1 MKIGVIGYG
10 NMGSMIVNN
19 ILKLNLLL
27 DDEELIVSNR
37 HLNKFES
44 LIEEYPEE
52 NLSITSDNKEVATQ
66 CQKILISVETPQF
79 KEIIEE
85 IKPFLN
91 ENTHI
96 IYTCSGL
103 NFNHIKQYFDGKLSL
118 VIPTLA
124 STVTSNNSIS
134 SLARRKGVTL
144 VKHNS
149 KVELQERL
157 FVEDLFNEFSYVRRI
172 DNPIYFNE
180 EENNLDPSD
189 NELEISIKYPSF
201 KYRKLNKRIK
211 YIINKY
217 SREIK
222 NTPFDDNY
230 HIYTLYIDYKEYKY
244 KDYISLVF
252 YSELFLGGAHPNHYI
267 DTVIYNTKNNSFIN
281 INDLINID
289 KNILIKLSNI
299 SREELLK
306 NKALS
311 NSDVKEM
318 LMDGTSPKTDNFKKI
333 ALTDEG
339 IIIFFE
345 RYQIAPYYFG
355 DYNILI
361 PYSKLN
367 LNI

>member
-189 NELEISIKYPSF
+189 NELEISTIISSCGPAFIAMMIKKFTQTCSESSNISQDEIEDIIL
-201 KYRKLNKRIK
+201 KTVIGTAMLKDDQGLSNED
-211 YIINKY
+211 IINKVATKGGITQ
-217 SREIK
+217 EGVDLLDK
-222 NTPFDDNY
+222 KFN
-230 HIYTLYIDYKEYKY
+230 K
-244 KDYISLVF
+244 ISK
-252 YSELFLGGAHPNHYI
+252 A
-267 DTVIYNTKNNSFIN
+267 
-281 INDLINID
+281 
-289 KNILIKLSNI
+289 LIKTLLSRYDEVND
-299 SREELLK
+299 EMNKTYLK
-306 NKALS
+306 K
-311 NSDVKEM
+311 
-318 LMDGTSPKTDNFKKI
+318 
-333 ALTDEG
+333 
-339 IIIFFE
+339 
-345 RYQIAPYYFG
+345 
-355 DYNILI
+355 
-361 PYSKLN
+361 
-367 LNI
+367 

>member
-103 NFNHIKQYFDGKLSL
+103 NSNHIKQYFDGKLSL

-189 NELEISIKYPSF
+189 NELEISTIISSCGPAFIAMMIKKFTQTCSESSNISQDEIEDMIL
-201 KYRKLNKRIK
+201 KTVIGTAMLKDDQGLSNED
-211 YIINKY
+211 IINKVATKGGITQ
-217 SREIK
+217 EGVDLLDK
-222 NTPFDDNY
+222 KFN
-230 HIYTLYIDYKEYKY
+230 K
-244 KDYISLVF
+244 ISK
-252 YSELFLGGAHPNHYI
+252 A
-267 DTVIYNTKNNSFIN
+267 
-281 INDLINID
+281 
-289 KNILIKLSNI
+289 LIKTLLSRYDEVND
-299 SREELLK
+299 EMNKTYLK
-306 NKALS
+306 K
-311 NSDVKEM
+311 
-318 LMDGTSPKTDNFKKI
+318 
-333 ALTDEG
+333 
-339 IIIFFE
+339 
-345 RYQIAPYYFG
+345 
-355 DYNILI
+355 
-361 PYSKLN
+361 
-367 LNI
+367 

>member
-66 CQKILISVETPQF
+66 CQKILISVKTPQF

-91 ENTHI
+91 ESTHI

-189 NELEISIKYPSF
+189 NELEISTIISSCGPAFIAMMIKKFTQTCSESSNISQDEIEDMIL
-201 KYRKLNKRIK
+201 KTVIGTAMLKDDQGLSNED
-211 YIINKY
+211 IINKVATKGGITQ
-217 SREIK
+217 EGVDLLDK
-222 NTPFDDNY
+222 KFN
-230 HIYTLYIDYKEYKY
+230 K
-244 KDYISLVF
+244 ISK
-252 YSELFLGGAHPNHYI
+252 A
-267 DTVIYNTKNNSFIN
+267 
-281 INDLINID
+281 
-289 KNILIKLSNI
+289 LIKTLLSRYDEVND
-299 SREELLK
+299 EMNKTYLK
-306 NKALS
+306 K
-311 NSDVKEM
+311 
-318 LMDGTSPKTDNFKKI
+318 
-333 ALTDEG
+333 
-339 IIIFFE
+339 
-345 RYQIAPYYFG
+345 
-355 DYNILI
+355 
-361 PYSKLN
+361 
-367 LNI
+367 

>member
-1 MKIGVIGYG
+1 MFFKIHNMHNFGPKKFMIIVKKTHSERETMKIGVIGYG

-52 NLSITSDNKEVATQ
+52 NLNITSDNKEVATQ

-96 IYTCSGL
+96 IYTCAGL

-189 NELEISIKYPSF
+189 NELEMSTIISSCGPAFIAILMDKFAQSCSEASNIPKDDIENMVLKTVIGTAMLKDDQGLS
-201 KYRKLNKRIK
+201 NED
-211 YIINKY
+211 IINKVATKGGITQ
-217 SREIK
+217 EGVDLLDK
-222 NTPFDDNY
+222 KFN
-230 HIYTLYIDYKEYKY
+230 K
-244 KDYISLVF
+244 ISK
-252 YSELFLGGAHPNHYI
+252 A
-267 DTVIYNTKNNSFIN
+267 
-281 INDLINID
+281 
-289 KNILIKLSNI
+289 LIKT
-299 SREELLK
+299 LLTRYDEVNDEM
-306 NKALS
+306 NKTYL
-311 NSDVKEM
+311 
-318 LMDGTSPKTDNFKKI
+318 KK
-333 ALTDEG
+333 
-339 IIIFFE
+339 
-345 RYQIAPYYFG
+345 
-355 DYNILI
+355 
-361 PYSKLN
+361 
-367 LNI
+367 

>member
-52 NLSITSDNKEVATQ
+52 NLNITSDNKEVATQ

-96 IYTCSGL
+96 IYTCAGL

-189 NELEISIKYPSF
+189 NELEMSTIISSCGPAFIAIMMDIFAQCCSEASNIPKDDIENMVLKTVIGTAMLKDDQGLS
-201 KYRKLNKRIK
+201 NED
-211 YIINKY
+211 IINKVATKGGITQ
-217 SREIK
+217 EGVDLLDK
-222 NTPFDDNY
+222 KFN
-230 HIYTLYIDYKEYKY
+230 K
-244 KDYISLVF
+244 ISK
-252 YSELFLGGAHPNHYI
+252 A
-267 DTVIYNTKNNSFIN
+267 
-281 INDLINID
+281 
-289 KNILIKLSNI
+289 LIKT
-299 SREELLK
+299 LLTRYDEVNDEM
-306 NKALS
+306 NKTYL
-311 NSDVKEM
+311 
-318 LMDGTSPKTDNFKKI
+318 KK
-333 ALTDEG
+333 
-339 IIIFFE
+339 
-345 RYQIAPYYFG
+345 
-355 DYNILI
+355 
-361 PYSKLN
+361 
-367 LNI
+367 

>member
-66 CQKILISVETPQF
+66 CQKILISVKTPQF

-91 ENTHI
+91 ESTHI

-189 NELEISIKYPSF
+189 NELEISTIISSCGPAFIAMMIKKFTQTCSESSNIL
-201 KYRKLNKRIK
+201 KTVIGTAMLKDDQGLSNED
-211 YIINKY
+211 IINKVATKGGITQ
-217 SREIK
+217 EGVDLLDK
-222 NTPFDDNY
+222 KFN
-230 HIYTLYIDYKEYKY
+230 K
-244 KDYISLVF
+244 ISK
-252 YSELFLGGAHPNHYI
+252 A
-267 DTVIYNTKNNSFIN
+267 
-281 INDLINID
+281 
-289 KNILIKLSNI
+289 LIKTLLSRYDEVND
-299 SREELLK
+299 EMNKTYLK
-306 NKALS
+306 K
-311 NSDVKEM
+311 
-318 LMDGTSPKTDNFKKI
+318 
-333 ALTDEG
+333 
-339 IIIFFE
+339 
-345 RYQIAPYYFG
+345 
-355 DYNILI
+355 
-361 PYSKLN
+361 
-367 LNI
+367 

>member
-66 CQKILISVETPQF
+66 CQKILISVKTPQF

-91 ENTHI
+91 ESTHI

-103 NFNHIKQYFDGKLSL
+103 NFNHIKQHFDGKLSL

-189 NELEISIKYPSF
+189 NELEISTIISSCGPAFIAMMIKKFTQTCSESSNISQDEIEDMIL
-201 KYRKLNKRIK
+201 KTVIGTAMLKDDQGLSNED
-211 YIINKY
+211 IINKVATKGGITQ
-217 SREIK
+217 EGVDLLDK
-222 NTPFDDNY
+222 KFN
-230 HIYTLYIDYKEYKY
+230 K
-244 KDYISLVF
+244 ISK
-252 YSELFLGGAHPNHYI
+252 A
-267 DTVIYNTKNNSFIN
+267 
-281 INDLINID
+281 
-289 KNILIKLSNI
+289 LIKTLLSRYDEVND
-299 SREELLK
+299 EMNKTYLK
-306 NKALS
+306 K
-311 NSDVKEM
+311 
-318 LMDGTSPKTDNFKKI
+318 
-333 ALTDEG
+333 
-339 IIIFFE
+339 
-345 RYQIAPYYFG
+345 
-355 DYNILI
+355 
-361 PYSKLN
+361 
-367 LNI
+367 

>member
-52 NLSITSDNKEVATQ
+52 NLNITSDNKEVATQ

-189 NELEISIKYPSF
+189 NELEISTIISSCGPAFIAMMIKKFTQTCSESSNISQDEIEDMIL
-201 KYRKLNKRIK
+201 KTVIGTAMLKDDQGLSNED
-211 YIINKY
+211 IINKVATKGGITQ
-217 SREIK
+217 EGVDLLDK
-222 NTPFDDNY
+222 KFN
-230 HIYTLYIDYKEYKY
+230 K
-244 KDYISLVF
+244 ISK
-252 YSELFLGGAHPNHYI
+252 A
-267 DTVIYNTKNNSFIN
+267 
-281 INDLINID
+281 
-289 KNILIKLSNI
+289 LIKTLLSRYDEVND
-299 SREELLK
+299 EMNKTYLK
-306 NKALS
+306 K
-311 NSDVKEM
+311 
-318 LMDGTSPKTDNFKKI
+318 
-333 ALTDEG
+333 
-339 IIIFFE
+339 
-345 RYQIAPYYFG
+345 
-355 DYNILI
+355 
-361 PYSKLN
+361 
-367 LNI
+367 

>member
-1 MKIGVIGYG
+1 MHLEESEIKIIIKKTHSERETMKIGVIGYG

-52 NLSITSDNKEVATQ
+52 NLNITSDNKEVATQ

-96 IYTCSGL
+96 IYTCAGL

-189 NELEISIKYPSF
+189 NELEMSTIISSCGPAFIANMIEKFAQTCSESSTMS
-201 KYRKLNKRIK
+201 KEEVEDMILKTVIGTAMLKDDQGLSNED
-211 YIINKY
+211 IINKVATKKGITQEGVDLLDKKFNKI
-217 SREIK
+217 SK
-222 NTPFDDNY
+222 N
-230 HIYTLYIDYKEYKY
+230 
-244 KDYISLVF
+244 
-252 YSELFLGGAHPNHYI
+252 
-267 DTVIYNTKNNSFIN
+267 
-281 INDLINID
+281 
-289 KNILIKLSNI
+289 LIKTLLSRYDEVNN
-299 SREELLK
+299 EMNKTYLK
-306 NKALS
+306 K
-311 NSDVKEM
+311 
-318 LMDGTSPKTDNFKKI
+318 
-333 ALTDEG
+333 
-339 IIIFFE
+339 
-345 RYQIAPYYFG
+345 
-355 DYNILI
+355 
-361 PYSKLN
+361 
-367 LNI
+367 

>member
-52 NLSITSDNKEVATQ
+52 NLNITSDNKEVATQ

-96 IYTCSGL
+96 IYTCAGL

-189 NELEISIKYPSF
+189 NELEMSTIISSCGPAFIANMIEKFAQTCSESSTMS
-201 KYRKLNKRIK
+201 KEEVEDMILKTVIGTAMLKDDQGLSNED
-211 YIINKY
+211 IINKVATKGGITQ
-217 SREIK
+217 EGVDLLDK
-222 NTPFDDNY
+222 KFN
-230 HIYTLYIDYKEYKY
+230 K
-244 KDYISLVF
+244 ISK
-252 YSELFLGGAHPNHYI
+252 A
-267 DTVIYNTKNNSFIN
+267 
-281 INDLINID
+281 
-289 KNILIKLSNI
+289 LIKT
-299 SREELLK
+299 LLTRYDEVNDEM
-306 NKALS
+306 NKTYL
-311 NSDVKEM
+311 
-318 LMDGTSPKTDNFKKI
+318 KK
-333 ALTDEG
+333 
-339 IIIFFE
+339 
-345 RYQIAPYYFG
+345 
-355 DYNILI
+355 
-361 PYSKLN
+361 
-367 LNI
+367 

>member
-1 MKIGVIGYG
+1 MKK
-10 NMGSMIVNN
+10 N
-19 ILKLNLLL
+19 ILFIISLFIFFTLL
-27 DDEELIVSNR
+27 ITYFIISINNTRV
-37 HLNKFES
+37 KF
-44 LIEEYPEE
+44 
-52 NLSITSDNKEVATQ
+52 V
-66 CQKILISVETPQF
+66 
-79 KEIIEE
+79 
-85 IKPFLN
+85 N
-91 ENTHI
+91 E
-96 IYTCSGL
+96 
-103 NFNHIKQYFDGKLSL
+103 K
-118 VIPTLA
+118 
-124 STVTSNNSIS
+124 
-134 SLARRKGVTL
+134 
-144 VKHNS
+144 
-149 KVELQERL
+149 
-157 FVEDLFNEFSYVRRI
+157 
-172 DNPIYFNE
+172 
-180 EENNLDPSD
+180 D

-222 NTPFDDNY
+222 NTSFDDNY

-267 DTVIYNTKNNSFIN
+267 DTVIYNTKNNFFIN

-299 SREELLK
+299 SREKLLR
-306 NKALS
+306 NKVLR

>member
-91 ENTHI
+91 ESTHI

-189 NELEISIKYPSF
+189 NELEISTIISSCGPAFIAMMIKKFTQTCSESSNISQDEIEDMIL
-201 KYRKLNKRIK
+201 KTVIGTAMLKDDQGLSNED
-211 YIINKY
+211 IINKVATKGGITQ
-217 SREIK
+217 EGVDLLDK
-222 NTPFDDNY
+222 KFN
-230 HIYTLYIDYKEYKY
+230 K
-244 KDYISLVF
+244 ISK
-252 YSELFLGGAHPNHYI
+252 A
-267 DTVIYNTKNNSFIN
+267 
-281 INDLINID
+281 
-289 KNILIKLSNI
+289 LIKTLLSRYDEVND
-299 SREELLK
+299 EMNKTYLK
-306 NKALS
+306 K
-311 NSDVKEM
+311 
-318 LMDGTSPKTDNFKKI
+318 
-333 ALTDEG
+333 
-339 IIIFFE
+339 
-345 RYQIAPYYFG
+345 
-355 DYNILI
+355 
-361 PYSKLN
+361 
-367 LNI
+367 

>member
-91 ENTHI
+91 ESTHI

-103 NFNHIKQYFDGKLSL
+103 NFNHIKQHFDGKLSL

-189 NELEISIKYPSF
+189 NELEISTIISSCGPAFIAMMIKKFTQTCSESSNISQDEIEDMIL
-201 KYRKLNKRIK
+201 KTVIGTAMLKDDQGLSNED
-211 YIINKY
+211 IINKVATKGGITQ
-217 SREIK
+217 EGVDLLDK
-222 NTPFDDNY
+222 KFN
-230 HIYTLYIDYKEYKY
+230 K
-244 KDYISLVF
+244 ISK
-252 YSELFLGGAHPNHYI
+252 A
-267 DTVIYNTKNNSFIN
+267 
-281 INDLINID
+281 
-289 KNILIKLSNI
+289 LIKTLLSRYDEVND
-299 SREELLK
+299 EMNKTYLK
-306 NKALS
+306 K
-311 NSDVKEM
+311 
-318 LMDGTSPKTDNFKKI
+318 
-333 ALTDEG
+333 
-339 IIIFFE
+339 
-345 RYQIAPYYFG
+345 
-355 DYNILI
+355 
-361 PYSKLN
+361 
-367 LNI
+367 